1 MGGRFPTS
9 AGAQFVEI
17 HPGPHCFDNG
27 QGGHLT
33 WLRLANKIVLLTQRS
48 RRERETMPTYEYHC
62 KECNK
67 KFDLMMTISQHEK
80 AKVVCPKCNSK
91 KVEQKA
97 AAFFAVSAKKS

>member
-1 MGGRFPTS
+1 
-9 AGAQFVEI
+9 
-17 HPGPHCFDNG
+17 
-27 QGGHLT
+27 
-33 WLRLANKIVLLTQRS
+33 
-48 RRERETMPTYEYHC
+48 MPTYEYHC